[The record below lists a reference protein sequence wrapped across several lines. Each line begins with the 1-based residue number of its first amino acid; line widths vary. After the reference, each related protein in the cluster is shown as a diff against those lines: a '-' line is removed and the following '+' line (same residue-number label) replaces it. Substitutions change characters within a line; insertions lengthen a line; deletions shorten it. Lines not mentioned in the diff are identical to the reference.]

1 METVAAQ
8 NKEVRE
14 AQAAAKRC
22 SPLLM
27 TLSQQNAVYDVSAR

>member
-22 SPLLM
+22 VPLPVTPSKNDQPM
-27 TLSQQNAVYDVSAR
+27 MSAN